1 MSNLKGGDN
10 VAQTAKKTDLT
21 STWRSRQALLSV
33 AWMFQERS
41 NVVASVSPDR
51 GTDCNAEGSRK
62 MLFVPLQA
70 GEKV

>member
-1 MSNLKGGDN
+1 M
-10 VAQTAKKTDLT
+10 
-21 STWRSRQALLSV
+21 
-33 AWMFQERS
+33 
-41 NVVASVSPDR
+41 VASVSPDR